1 MTEEF
6 DIVVI
11 GAGPGG
17 YTAAIRASQLGA
29 SVALVEKGLWGGVCL
44 NWGCIPTKTLIDN
57 LKTMKK
63 AKELLALETEPPVS
77 LEKLFQQK
85 DAVIG
90 SLRKGLETLFKTHK
104 ITLITGTAR
113 LAGAKTIEVQDS
125 NSQDKRLIEA
135 KNIIIATGSRPVELI
150 DLKADGRQI
159 INTDQIFDLSQV
171 PKQVLIVGGGA
182 IGCEFAQIFHDLGA
196 QVHLVELTAQILPEA
211 DEEVVKLLAV
221 GMIRSGINIYTGVAV
236 EKATKTKDGI
246 TVTLSNKEVITVDL
260 VVTAVGRK
268 ANIEGLGLEEAGVT
282 VDQGRIK
289 VNNQLETTAQGIYAI
304 GDCVSGPMLAHKAA
318 YDAVLAAKNIAG
330 KEKQEIDYTAIPK
343 CIFTAPEIGMVGLR
357 EQEAKAVGNVKI
369 GKFPFAA
376 SGKAQAVRDTRG
388 FVKVIAQAE
397 TGKIIGGHIIGPQ
410 ATELISQITLAMTQS
425 MTVQQFSKV
434 VLAHPTLS
442 EAVKEAMEDVDGQAI
457 SISKKRFTP
466 PFQV

>member
-6 DIVVI
+6 DIVII

-57 LKTMKK
+57 LKTIKK

-85 DAVIG
+85 DVVVG
-90 SLRKGLETLFKTHK
+90 NLRKGLETLFRTHK
-104 ITLITGTAR
+104 ITLVTGTAR
-113 LAGAKTIEVQDS
+113 LAGAKTIEVQNS
-125 NSQDKRLIEA
+125 NSQDKRLIAA
-135 KNIIIATGSRPVELI
+135 KHIIIATGSRPVELPG
-150 DLKADGRQI
+150 LKADGRDI
-159 INTDQIFDLSQV
+159 ITSDQIFNLTRV
-171 PKQVLIVGGGA
+171 PAQVLIVGGGA
-182 IGCEFAQIFHDLGA
+182 IGCEFAQIFHDLGV
-196 QVHLVELTAQILPEA
+196 QVHLVELTAQILPET
-211 DEEVVKLLAV
+211 DEEVVKLLVV
-221 GMIRSGINIYTGVAV
+221 GMSRSGIKVYTGVAV
-236 EKATKTKDGI
+236 EKAAKTKEGI

-260 VVTAVGRK
+260 VVSAVGRK
-268 ANIEGLGLEEAGVT
+268 ANIEDLGLEKAGIT
-282 VDQGRIK
+282 VDRGRIK
-289 VNNQLETTAQGIYAI
+289 VNKQLETTVQGIYAI

-318 YDAVLAAKNIAG
+318 YDAGLAAKNIIG
-330 KEKQEIDYTAIPK
+330 KEKQEIDYTVIPK

-357 EQEAKAVGNVKI
+357 EQEAKAGGTVKI

-376 SGKAQAVRDTRG
+376 SGKAQAIRDTRG
-388 FVKVIAQAE
+388 FVKIIAQAE

-410 ATELISQITLAMTQS
+410 ATELISQIALAMTHT
-425 MTVQQFSKV
+425 MTAQQFASIV
-434 VLAHPTLS
+434 VAHPTLS

-457 SISKKRFTP
+457 SIAKQRKTG
-466 PFQV
+466 